1 MSRDTGVYKQDFPAC
16 NAIKTWQRAHGSLT
30 VCLQSNRISVLSGYS
45 SVEVTHYRSIHK
57 TVLFWQNAVSDDA
70 APTSGASDF
79 LCVFLQPRCQDGL
92 FGDNDGVQNEDW
104 VMEPWLDGAVYI
116 SVLNDRCLSPVYH
129 LMEKVTE
136 KPTDVKCTAKKS
148 CLDPEVRPVY
158 QWMSLQAQL

>member
-1 MSRDTGVYKQDFPAC
+1 MVASPCVYSPTGSPCCQVTALLKL
-16 NAIKTWQRAHGSLT
+16 LT
-30 VCLQSNRISVLSGYS
+30 TDQYTKLSYFGR
-45 SVEVTHYRSIHK
+45 T
-57 TVLFWQNAVSDDA
+57 AVSDDA

-79 LCVFLQPRCQDGL
+79 LYVFLQPRCQDGL